1 VDRVGFLLDPS
12 LMDQARREAA
22 KFLAEINGIADQ
34 VLRKSF
40 AARAD

>member
-22 KFLAEINGIADQ
+22 KFQLELNSIADQ

-40 AARAD
+40 APRPN